1 MKARTTAAAQVVETK
16 KRRIV
21 GKESLESNKASFNI
35 SNGDMVIS
43 GVVSEIPTRVRSTYI
58 VSKDNGQI
66 GRYTRIEYDITDLKN
81 ASTEYGIYERVRD
94 KLMKRF
100 GESAMITDDGIL
112 KVTFTD
118 EEIISNSKNLYKSFK
133 TAKRLIRHIQVVKH
147 YLDKI
152 ITAKAERAANKAAK
166 KAAAKN

>member
-1 MKARTTAAAQVVETK
+1 MRAQKVQPAPVTETK

-21 GKESLESNKASFNI
+21 VKESLESNKANFNI

-94 KLMKRF
+94 KLMK
-100 GESAMITDDGIL
+100 
-112 KVTFTD
+112 
-118 EEIISNSKNLYKSFK
+118 
-133 TAKRLIRHIQVVKH
+133 
-147 YLDKI
+147 
-152 ITAKAERAANKAAK
+152 
-166 KAAAKN
+166 